1 MHQIYEH
8 DCYIFD
14 CDGVILNSNILKLEA
29 MRNTLIELDFPIN
42 EIDLCV
48 DYFSSNFGKSRFHHV
63 EHFLEKILMINKQ
76 NKQLIEDKILNS
88 FSIQCKR
95 LYLTA
100 ELTPFFLEFILLLKG
115 AKYIASGS
123 EQKELRGVF
132 EARGLSKYFNGIYG
146 SPTKKS
152 DLIASIIKQSQSKK
166 IMMFGDA
173 VSDFEASRDNHIKFI
188 CYLPFSNVK
197 EKMLKLS
204 KENNFDVLSEWP
216 IKLDKKYQGN

>member
-1 MHQIYEH
+1 
-8 DCYIFD
+8 
-14 CDGVILNSNILKLEA
+14 
-29 MRNTLIELDFPIN
+29 
-42 EIDLCV
+42 
-48 DYFSSNFGKSRFHHV
+48 
-63 EHFLEKILMINKQ
+63 
-76 NKQLIEDKILNS
+76 
-88 FSIQCKR
+88 
-95 LYLTA
+95 
-100 ELTPFFLEFILLLKG
+100 
-115 AKYIASGS
+115 
-123 EQKELRGVF
+123 F